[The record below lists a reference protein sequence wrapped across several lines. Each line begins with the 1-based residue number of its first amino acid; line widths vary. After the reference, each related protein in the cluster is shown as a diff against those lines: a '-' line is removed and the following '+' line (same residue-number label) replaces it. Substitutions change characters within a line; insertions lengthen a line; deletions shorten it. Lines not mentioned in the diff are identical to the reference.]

1 MSQPPVIDFSTYPLA
16 RTLMITRASRFNA
29 AGRLKHRVWW
39 KNTALALLSAYVL
52 ALSILP
58 KFLAVPTRPPEFD
71 LLGFAPI
78 VASALI
84 LVFSV
89 LVAFDD
95 DPVRQRYLYDN
106 GKRLSDLYHRYKLA
120 IVEGTVNA
128 DFTSATRRQYEKA
141 MNRCPYNHDD
151 LDYDKAMLHDL
162 GSRAHFGGK
171 VSLAVRHFAD
181 VYLWPLIAVAVP
193 PAFVIPALWNWGA

>member
-1 MSQPPVIDFSTYPLA
+1 
-16 RTLMITRASRFNA
+16 MITRASRFNA
-29 AGRLKHRVWW
+29 ASRLKRRVWW
-39 KNTALALLSAYVL
+39 KNAALALLSAYVL

-58 KFLAVPTRPPEFD
+58 KFLAEPTQQPNFD

-84 LVFSV
+84 LVFSL
-89 LVAFDD
+89 LVAFDED
-95 DPVRQRYLYDN
+95 QVRQRYLYDN

-120 IVEGTVNA
+120 INEGKA
-128 DFTSATRRQYEKA
+128 DSDFTALTRRQYEKA

-151 LDYDKAMLHDL
+151 LDYDKAILHDL
-162 GSRAHFGGK
+162 GGKARFTEK
-171 VSLAVRHFAD
+171 VSLAVRQFID

-193 PAFVIPALWNWGA
+193 PAIAAPALWNWAA